1 MTIKTCKGHFILLI
15 ALVLTAS
22 WILGS
27 YSDLAYAQTIGGV
40 DLSKIPGLQNLT
52 GFNNVPTAD
61 NGQGTEEGQGTN
73 NVPTADNGQGTE
85 EGQGTNNVP
94 TLDDASDE
102 PKSNQ
107 IMISFTGT
115 VTQMDDRSNLLYGN
129 VKVGTPLTGEYTYRL
144 PTKDTNT
151 DQTVGDYPHDRK
163 AFGITVNVGGFVF
176 KTDPKNVNFLVEL
189 VNRDTDHYL
198 LRSYN
203 NLPLSDTIPI
213 KHISWQLDDETGNAL
228 SNDSLKSAPIPPIL
242 QNWKDPYGLTITG
255 GADRDPTQS
264 FFVRAHIDSVNL
276 IS

>member
-1 MTIKTCKGHFILLI
+1 
-15 ALVLTAS
+15 
-22 WILGS
+22 
-27 YSDLAYAQTIGGV
+27 
-40 DLSKIPGLQNLT
+40 
-52 GFNNVPTAD
+52 
-61 NGQGTEEGQGTN
+61 
-73 NVPTADNGQGTE
+73 
-85 EGQGTNNVP
+85 
-94 TLDDASDE
+94 LDDASDE
-102 PKSNQ
+102 PNSNQ
-107 IMISFTGT
+107 IKISFTGT
-115 VTQMDDRSNLLYGN
+115 VIQMDDRSNLLYGN
-129 VKVGTPLTGEYTYRL
+129 VKVGTPITGEYTYRL

-213 KHISWQLDDETGNAL
+213 EHISWQLDDETGNAL

-255 GADRDPTQS
+255 GADRDPVQS

>member
-52 GFNNVPTAD
+52 GF
-61 NGQGTEEGQGTN
+61 N

-151 DQTVGDYPHDRK
+151 DQTVGDYPHDRN